1 MSLRYFMWNN
11 GSRIWSG
18 NAPSMWAI
26 QEWNLLT
33 WTILSTLGDSSALL
47 QFALIF
53 TPFLT
58 STFHKNPSFPLNYV
72 LLGTDAHTTHS
83 GRATSAS
90 PTHRTY
96 CSVPF
101 LPSAVT
107 AALYSSWE
115 GREMTPPRAI
125 HQGNKCS
132 VLLLSS
138 IKVHLHAEAKQSF
151 SMHSFFV
158 STYILP

>member
-1 MSLRYFMWNN
+1 MGPGFDQEMHQAC
-11 GSRIWSG
+11 GHSRVESV
-18 NAPSMWAI
+18 NM
-26 QEWNLLT
+26 
-33 WTILSTLGDSSALL
+33 
-47 QFALIF
+47 
-53 TPFLT
+53 
-58 STFHKNPSFPLNYV
+58 KNPQHTGWFKCPFTICSHFHPFSYFHIPQESITLLNYV

-115 GREMTPPRAI
+115 GREMTPLRAI

-158 STYILP
+158 STYTLP